1 MLGFRRRTL
10 AIGNEGVVLYGPAPR
25 GGIEREV
32 SIAWGVPNFEEQ
44 LIEALEK
51 KNNRNSVTILFDS
64 TDNAFRKEENI
75 PKLNPMDRAKY
86 VKRKLDQVFSSYPI
100 RAFMEIKD
108 KDVDR
113 GKKGPAYLFYAITE
127 TENIDRVISCLFEAA
142 VPIAGFG
149 VLPIESEG
157 MVAAL
162 ASKLFGS
169 KVKAKAK
176 AKEGEE
182 DKPKKRSKWAMM
194 IGQNE
199 TGGLRQV
206 IVKNGKMVLTRL
218 TPTSEAG
225 VQGKAWVDEVI
236 TEFKAT
242 ETYLTRL
249 GYRSDD
255 GLDVIVI
262 AGEKDDF
269 YFSNK
274 EFSPGNN
281 FACLTADAA
290 LKQLGFKKNIIP
302 DINYGDSLYGAWASK
317 QKMLILSLRIPAL
330 MNILLPRLA
339 ARVVAVLLAL
349 AVLASAGYNYHIY
362 DQYVGVVEQTEQ
374 KERQKRLLEKE
385 YAKESE
391 VFKAFP
397 IALTKVKNTLAVTD
411 GLDNK
416 VFNLTPML
424 NILKKSLPVDIK
436 LYQLKVE
443 FTPNEKQT
451 SRRRSSRSRSRT
463 KSKGVGAKGGK
474 IELEFQFALLKNIPL
489 EEKVI
494 RAEQIVEEIRRTFAG
509 YEVDLTAQFG
519 NVSRSGGFSGS
530 NVEEEEQKKS
540 MDTSDAIRSEDLA
553 TIRIVGAAP

>member
-1 MLGFRRRTL
+1 M
-10 AIGNEGVVLYGPAPR
+10 LYGPAPR
-25 GGIEREV
+25 GGVEREV

-51 KNNRNSVTILFDS
+51 KNSKNSVTLLFDS
-64 TDNAFRKEENI
+64 TDSAFRKEENI

-100 RAFMEIKD
+100 RAFMEMKD

-113 GKKGPAYLFYAITE
+113 GNRGPAYLFCAITE
-127 TENIDRVISCLFEAA
+127 TENIDRVIKCLFEAA

-149 VLPIESEG
+149 ILPIESEG

-162 ASKLFGS
+162 ASKLFS
-169 KVKAKAK
+169 KVKDV
-176 AKEGEE
+176 EG
-182 DKPKKRSKWAMM
+182 DKPKKKSKWAIM

-255 GLDVIVI
+255 GLDVMVI
-262 AGEKDDF
+262 ASEKDDF

-281 FACLTADAA
+281 FACLTTDAA
-290 LKQLGFKKNIIP
+290 LKLLGSKKSILP
-302 DINYGDSLYGAWASK
+302 DINYGDALYAAWASK
-317 QKMLILSLRIPAL
+317 QKMLILSLKIPAL

-339 ARVVAVLLAL
+339 ARIVAILLVL
-349 AVLASAGYNYHIY
+349 AVIASAGYNYHIY

-374 KERQKRLLEKE
+374 KERQKRLLQKE
-385 YAKESE
+385 YAKESD

-397 IALTKVKNTLAVTD
+397 IELTKVKNTLAVTD

-416 VFNLTPML
+416 VFKITPML

-451 SRRRSSRSRSRT
+451 SKRRSSRSRSRS

-489 EEKVI
+489 EQKVI
-494 RAEQIVEEIRRTFAG
+494 RAEQIVEEIRRTFVG
-509 YEVDLTAQFG
+509 YEVDLTSQFG

-530 NVEEEEQKKS
+530 NVEEEQKKS